1 MGLSFAIRKEDPHL
15 GDCLSGAGVLCLL
28 LLPPYPG
35 PGSKTT
41 VSEFGVSCPPAAAE
55 SGHGS
60 GLELFHMLEM

>member
-28 LLPPYPG
+28 LLPPPC
-35 PGSKTT
+35 PGST